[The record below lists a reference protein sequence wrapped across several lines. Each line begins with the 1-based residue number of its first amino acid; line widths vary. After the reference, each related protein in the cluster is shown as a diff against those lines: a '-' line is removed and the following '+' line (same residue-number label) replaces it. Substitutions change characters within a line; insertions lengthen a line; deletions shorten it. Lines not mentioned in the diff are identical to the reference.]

1 MEAGTSALH
10 QQAAELRTRETQG
23 CRTQGSR
30 TKDLNRHIY
39 IRFRTQGDRTKDL
52 NRHIKYTV

>member
-39 IRFRTQGDRTKDL
+39 IYGLGPKVIVPKT
-52 NRHIKYTV
+52 